1 MNNLKYLKLLAKEFP
16 TIEQAANKIIS
27 LTSLSVLPKGTEYFL
42 SDLHG
47 QYDSFNRIIKSA
59 SGNTRIKID
68 LESLEKKNPMSQD
81 LLDKHYLRKHGANSY
96 YGQN

>member
-68 LESLEKKNPMSQD
+68 LEFKDKLSESRKKSVGQFN
-81 LLDKHYLRKHGANSY
+81 LRP
-96 YGQN
+96 